1 MRPSRRTLLL
11 LASVIGLGLWS
22 GAPSQAEDKHLTIL
36 VTMPDLAFPFFT
48 HMADQVKA
56 EAAKIGNIDIVVAD
70 GQRSSPKQTA
80 DIEAAIT
87 KGVDGMFLDPN
98 EVDALA
104 PAVQEAVDAKI
115 PVVTVDSP
123 GRQGRGHSRPCRR

>member
-1 MRPSRRTLLL
+1 MKPVKRRLIL
-11 LASVIGLGLWS
+11 LAGLAGLALS
-22 GAPSQAEDKHLTIL
+22 CAAPAGAAEKQLTIL
-36 VTMPDLAFPFFT
+36 ATMPDMAFPFFT
-48 HMADQVKA
+48 HMMAQVKS
-56 EAAKIGNIDIVVAD
+56 EAAKIGAVDIIEAD

-104 PAVQEAVDAKI
+104 PADRKSHV
-115 PVVTVDSP
+115 
-123 GRQGRGHSRPCRR
+123 